1 MGIQITDVSKEYTQN
16 GKKFQALKNIS
27 LEIQEGEF
35 VCLLGASG
43 CGKTTLLNLIAG
55 FEKVTSG
62 SIKINDREVT
72 KPSSKNITIF
82 QDYGLLPW
90 RSVQKNV
97 ELGLEIQR
105 RSKKEIQD
113 IASQY
118 IDLVGLSKFSQSYPR
133 QLSGGMKQRVAIAR
147 ALAVDPEIIFMDEP
161 FGALD
166 ALTRI
171 KMQDEILAI
180 QRKQQKT
187 IIFVTHDIDEAVFL
201 ADRIVLM
208 TPNPA
213 KIKTIITVTLGNHRN
228 RTSDDFLEVRDKVFK
243 AFDMKEEDKIEY
255 LI

>member
-201 ADRIVLM
+201 ADRIVIM
-208 TPNPA
+208 TPGPG
-213 KIKTIITVTLGNHRN
+213 KIKSIINVHAKRKRD
-228 RTSDDFLEVRDKVFK
+228 RTSEEFLNIRDKVFIDLK
-243 AFDMKEEDKIEY
+243 MKKEDETEY
-255 LI
+255 FI